1 MAILILQGPRNATCL
16 TVARY
21 YREWNDAARHPVEVL
36 TCADLAGMERGLR
49 ACRGTGVEVVL
60 LCPGDLA
67 AELKAQA
74 PPAFVEALGA
84 TGVPYIEIQ
93 DAPEYTLDLPADHS
107 NCPLATV
114 VVRNID
120 GAGTRMGLSIARH
133 YLADRMPRLKDGGV
147 RTINDA
153 DGGEHIRG
161 SAVRIPRHGAAL
173 DDYELGGYAGI

>member
-67 AELKAQA
+67 AQLKAQA
-74 PPAFVEALGA
+74 PPAFVKALGES
-84 TGVPYIEIQ
+84 GVPYIEVQ
-93 DAPEYTLDLPADHS
+93 DVPEFTLDLPADHPNS
-107 NCPLATV
+107 PLATV
-114 VVRNID
+114 VVRNAD

-133 YLADRMPRLKDGGV
+133 YLANRVPQRKHACAHA
-147 RTINDA
+147 TNDA
-153 DGGEHIRG
+153 DGGEHIRSTG
-161 SAVRIPRHGAAL
+161 SRLPRHGTAR